1 MQQDND
7 LDLVIAN
14 TVLQNL
20 REGKTEEEAF
30 IELENTTG
38 HTRES
43 VSGYWTQFLSKQYKK
58 AVEMAKSM
66 GRLKKNGVYSSN
78 PKSIESHTSTAT
90 LESSSQTEDKKAR
103 SDSWTKEQ
111 DELLAK
117 TVIAH
122 IRNGST
128 QTKAFEEVGDR
139 VDRTTAAVAF
149 RWNSEVRKNYEK
161 EIEEAKR
168 VKLAAKKEFERTQ
181 ADVSLSTTKTKEET
195 SRNIPSDNTASNEE
209 IVLNKN
215 FTDTHTSIEEVIAF
229 LLRLGNQLNQQNQQS
244 PSLQSDYEQLLAKHQ
259 RLEQKYNLLKEDY
272 ELMSNIIE
280 KARQFSTK
288 PQKMA

>member
-43 VSGYWTQFLSKQYKK
+43 VGGYWTQFLSKQYKK

-66 GRLKKNGVYSSN
+66 GRLKKNGVYSST

-90 LESSSQTEDKKAR
+90 LESSSQTEERKVR

-122 IRNGST
+122 IRDGST

-149 RWNSEVRKNYEK
+149 RWNSEVRKNYE
-161 EIEEAKR
+161 EQIEEAKR
-168 VKLAAKKEFERTQ
+168 IKLSAKKDIERTQ
-181 ADVSLSTTKTKEET
+181 TDTLLSTTKTKEET
-195 SRNIPSDNTASNEE
+195 SSNTSSGNTVKNEE
-209 IVLNKN
+209 IILNKN

-244 PSLQSDYEQLLAKHQ
+244 PNLQSDYEQLLAKHQ